1 MFKAS
6 LSKQSF
12 VGLSL
17 KALNTF
23 KQELTEDPII
33 RVCINIQCR
42 MSFSFELEKCSNLK
56 LSDVAKKLITKI
68 DMKKTTTCTCEKGS
82 FINCKEATKS
92 ETYIIIQ
99 TSFNYVTF
107 ALCLVLWEARWPH
120 G

>member
-1 MFKAS
+1 MYKAS

-42 MSFSFELEKCSNLK
+42 VSFSDELEKCSSLK

-68 DMKKTTTCTCEKGS
+68 DMKKK
-82 FINCKEATKS
+82 NNL
-92 ETYIIIQ
+92 Y
-99 TSFNYVTF
+99 
-107 ALCLVLWEARWPH
+107 L
-120 G
+120 